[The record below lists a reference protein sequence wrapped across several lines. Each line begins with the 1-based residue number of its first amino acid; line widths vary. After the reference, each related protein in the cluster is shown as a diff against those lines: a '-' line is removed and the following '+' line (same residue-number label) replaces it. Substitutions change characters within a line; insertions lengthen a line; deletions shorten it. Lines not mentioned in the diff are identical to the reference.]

1 VVLVKILTM
10 GAALIAMI
18 ISMMLAGVTVDP
30 VQSILFAVICV
41 SGITL
46 GIVTLGSI
54 EEEKSVQP
62 GRARLRTS

>member
-30 VQSILFAVICV
+30 VQSILFVVICV
-41 SGITL
+41 SGI
-46 GIVTLGSI
+46 TLGSI